1 MKKHGKARSSST
13 VARPLDPPGVD
24 EPIDAWGR
32 HTTRSQM
39 TIPQQITDLRKRIAE
54 LEAEIDAIA
63 TEAHTAIGTLPGA
76 DRIETAKDVVAE
88 KREEIQ
94 KLKSRL
100 EEIERLVATG

>member
-1 MKKHGKARSSST
+1 MNKYGKTRSSSSA
-13 VARPLDPPGVD
+13 ARPLDPPGVD
-24 EPIDAWGR
+24 EPVDAR
-32 HTTRSQM
+32 KRQTTRSEA
-39 TIPQQITDLRKRIAE
+39 TIRQQIIEIRERIGG

-88 KREEIQ
+88 KRDEIQ

-100 EEIERLVATG
+100 EDIERLVATE